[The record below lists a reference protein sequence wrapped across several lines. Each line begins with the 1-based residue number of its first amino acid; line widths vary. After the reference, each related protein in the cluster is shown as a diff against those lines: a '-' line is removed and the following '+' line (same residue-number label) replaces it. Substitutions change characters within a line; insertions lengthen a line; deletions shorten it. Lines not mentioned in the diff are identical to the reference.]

1 MGRMLQAGSCERR
14 GSTLVFH
21 DEDGIR
27 HAVRV
32 SAIIAASDADAI
44 GNATVVQLPGGRF
57 VVVRTCLE
65 EVIQWMAG
73 PPPAPVQASPGS
85 HDPNMLRAPAG
96 LEAPRAAAA
105 HDGRPHGGGVLPS
118 RVFRDMR
125 KSCVEFARAFASD
138 GSAQVTRRAFFAPGQ
153 LHSAPTT
160 CVLPRMK
167 NGSGKGVGRQ
177 PSPSSRNVTKRTSSG
192 TNTLRVVKATR

>member
-32 SAIIAASDADAI
+32 SAIIAVSDADAM

-57 VVVRTCLE
+57 VVVRTSLE

-73 PPPAPVQASPGS
+73 PSPAPIQAAPAA
-85 HDPNMLRAPAG
+85 HDPDMLRAR
-96 LEAPRAAAA
+96 LLTSNLRAVWLRTMAALMEE
-105 HDGRPHGGGVLPS
+105 GVLPS

-125 KSCVEFARAFASD
+125 ESCVEAARAFGRDAGAHHRELSAKGVEDLTALFDSLLPAD
-138 GSAQVTRRAFFAPGQ
+138 GSRRD
-153 LHSAPTT
+153 T
-160 CVLPRMK
+160 
-167 NGSGKGVGRQ
+167 
-177 PSPSSRNVTKRTSSG
+177 
-192 TNTLRVVKATR
+192 

>member
-32 SAIIAASDADAI
+32 SAIIAASDADAM
-44 GNATVVQLPGGRF
+44 GAATVVQLPGGRF
-57 VVVRTCLE
+57 LMVRTSLE

-73 PPPAPVQASPGS
+73 PAPAPVQAAPAA
-85 HDPNMLRAPAG
+85 HDPDMLRAR
-96 LEAPRAAAA
+96 LLVSNLRALWLRTMAALMEE
-105 HDGRPHGGGVLPS
+105 GVLPS

-125 KSCVEFARAFASD
+125 ESCVEAARAFGKD
-138 GSAQVTRRAFFAPGQ
+138 GGAHYRELSA
-153 LHSAPTT
+153 
-160 CVLPRMK
+160 
-167 NGSGKGVGRQ
+167 KGVEDLTALFDSLLPADGPR
-177 PSPSSRNVTKRTSSG
+177 RDT
-192 TNTLRVVKATR
+192 

>member
-32 SAIIAASDADAI
+32 SAIIAASDADAM

-73 PPPAPVQASPGS
+73 PAPAPVQASPAA
-85 HDPNMLRAPAG
+85 HDPDMLRAR
-96 LEAPRAAAA
+96 LLVSNLRAVWLRTMAALMEE
-105 HDGRPHGGGVLPS
+105 GVLPS

-125 KSCVEFARAFASD
+125 ESCVEAARAFGKD
-138 GSAQVTRRAFFAPGQ
+138 GGAHHRELSA
-153 LHSAPTT
+153 
-160 CVLPRMK
+160 
-167 NGSGKGVGRQ
+167 KGVEDLTALFDSLLPADGPR
-177 PSPSSRNVTKRTSSG
+177 RDT
-192 TNTLRVVKATR
+192 